1 VARRKGLVSAVAC
14 ALLAVV
20 VSAPAAGAAAGS
32 AFVRVNQLGYPL
44 DAPKRAFLMS
54 SADRPGAVFHVV
66 DGSGRTVLSGPVGA
80 STGSWSDAYPSVRT
94 IDFSALHRPGT
105 YTITVGGQSPA
116 TSPPF
121 RIGSGSTVYA
131 TAIANARR
139 FYQVQRDG
147 ADYVPSALRSAPGHL
162 NDEHA
167 MTYLTPKVDGDGI
180 FEGDLTPLRKRID
193 ASGGWWDAGDYL
205 KFLHASSYTE
215 TILAAGVRDF
225 PGRMGAGAGAGD
237 FTGEVRFGA
246 EWLLRMWD
254 DRTRTLYYQVGIGSG
269 NDDTIGDHDIWR
281 LPQDDDAYGGT
292 DPLYRYIRNRPVFR
306 AGPAGSP
313 ISPNLAGRD
322 SAALALC
329 YQVFHRTHPAL
340 AGRCL
345 RAARHIFAL
354 ADTQPK
360 GRLLTAI
367 PYDYY
372 PETEW
377 RDDLELGATE
387 LARAEMAAGHD
398 PHRYLVAATRWARA
412 YVDGPDDAA
421 DTLNLYDT
429 SGLAHYELYRAIGHV
444 HDRSGFAITRPALLA
459 DMRKALDR
467 SVAQSMTDPF
477 RFGFGWAQW
486 DTTTHGAGLS
496 VMASEYDQL
505 TGTHRYAAIGTGWLD
520 DILGANAWGS
530 SLIIGDGTEY
540 PHCPQHQVANIAGSL
555 DGSAPVL
562 AGAAVE
568 GPNGETARGRLQHMR
583 LCPGDGVDRFAQFN
597 NEALFKDD
605 VQSYPTV
612 EPAIDLTATSPLAFA
627 RQASGLY

>member
-1 VARRKGLVSAVAC
+1 
-14 ALLAVV
+14 
-20 VSAPAAGAAAGS
+20 
-32 AFVRVNQLGYPL
+32 
-44 DAPKRAFLMS
+44 M
-54 SADRPGAVFHVV
+54 
-66 DGSGRTVLSGPVGA
+66 
-80 STGSWSDAYPSVRT
+80 
-94 IDFSALHRPGT
+94 
-105 YTITVGGQSPA
+105 
-116 TSPPF
+116 
-121 RIGSGSTVYA
+121 
-131 TAIANARR
+131 
-139 FYQVQRDG
+139 QRDG
-147 ADYVPSALRSAPGHL
+147 ADYVPSALRTAPGHL

-180 FEGDLTPLRKRID
+180 FEGDLTPLGKRID

-205 KFLHASSYTE
+205 KFLHATSYTE

-225 PGRMGAGAGAGD
+225 PGRMGAGAGAGN

-281 LPQDDDAYGGT
+281 LPQDDDTYGRHRPAVPVHPQPPGVPGGAGGIA
-292 DPLYRYIRNRPVFR
+292 DQPQPGGPRQRRARALLPGVPPHAPGLRRPLPARRAPHLRARRHAAHGPAADGHPLRLLPGDRVARRPR
-306 AGPAGSP
+306 AGRHRAG
-313 ISPNLAGRD
+313 LAPRWPPGR
-322 SAALALC
+322 
-329 YQVFHRTHPAL
+329 
-340 AGRCL
+340 
-345 RAARHIFAL
+345 
-354 ADTQPK
+354 
-360 GRLLTAI
+360 
-367 PYDYY
+367 
-372 PETEW
+372 
-377 RDDLELGATE
+377 
-387 LARAEMAAGHD
+387 D

-444 HDRSGFAITRPALLA
+444 HDRAGFAITRPALLA

-467 SVAQSMTDPF
+467 AVAQSMTDPF

-568 GPNGETARGRLQHMR
+568 GPNGETARGRVQHMR

>member
-1 VARRKGLVSAVAC
+1 MARRKGLVSTVAC

-32 AFVRVNQLGYPL
+32 AFVRVNQLGYPAG
-44 DAPKRAFLMS
+44 APKRAFLMS
-54 SADRPGAVFHVV
+54 STDSPGAVFHVV
-66 DGSGRTVLSGPVGA
+66 DASGSTVLSGTVGG

-94 IDFSALHRPGT
+94 IDFSALDRPGT
-105 YTITVGGQSPA
+105 YTITVGGSPA
-116 TSPPF
+116 AASPAF
-121 RIGSGSTVYA
+121 RVGSGSSVYA

-139 FYQVQRDG
+139 FYEVQRDG
-147 ADYVPSALRSAPGHL
+147 AGYVPSALRAAPGHL

-180 FEGDLTPLRKRID
+180 FEGDLTPLGKRID

-205 KFLHASSYTE
+205 KFLHATSYTE

-225 PGRMGAGAGAGD
+225 PGRMGARAGAGNL
-237 FTGEVRFGA
+237 TGEVRFGA

-254 DRTRTLYYQVGIGSG
+254 DQTRTLYYQVGIGSG

-281 LPQDDDAYGGT
+281 LPQDDDTYGGS

-306 AGPAGSP
+306 AGPGGSP

-322 SAALALC
+322 SAALALW
-329 YQVFHRTHPAL
+329 YQVFHRTHPAF
-340 AGRCL
+340 ADRCL
-345 RAARHIFAL
+345 RSARHIFAL
-354 ADTQPK
+354 ADTDPK

-387 LARAEMAAGHD
+387 LARAEMTAGRN

-444 HDRSGFAITRPALLA
+444 HDRSGFAITRRGLLA

-467 SVAQSMTDPF
+467 AVAQSMTDPF

-505 TGTHRYAAIGTGWLD
+505 TGSRRYASIGTGWLD

-555 DGSAPVL
+555 DGSAPLL

-583 LCPGDGVDRFAQFN
+583 TCPGDGVDRFAQFN
-597 NEALFKDD
+597 NDALFKDD

>member
-1 VARRKGLVSAVAC
+1 MLSAVIC
-14 ALLAVV
+14 GVLALAL
-20 VSAPAAGAAAGS
+20 SAPGAGATGGS
-32 AFVRVNQLGYPL
+32 SFVRVNQLGYPAG
-44 DAPKRAFLMS
+44 APKRAFLMS
-54 SADRPGAVFHVV
+54 SADRPGAAFQVV
-66 DGSGRTVLSGPVGA
+66 DATGRAVLSGHVGG

-94 IDFSALHRPGT
+94 IDFSSLRAAGT
-105 YTITVGGQSPA
+105 YTIRVAGAPPSPR
-116 TSPPF
+116 F
-121 RIGSGSTVYA
+121 RIGTGAAVYA
-131 TAIANARR
+131 HAIANARR
-139 FYQVQRDG
+139 FYEVQRDG
-147 ADYVPSALRSAPGHL
+147 PDFVRSALRSAPGHL
-162 NDEHA
+162 NDENA
-167 MTYLTPKVDGDGI
+167 MTYSTPKVDGDGI
-180 FEGDLTPLRKRID
+180 FQGDLHALGTRID

-205 KFLHASSYTE
+205 KFLHATSYTE
-215 TILAAGVRDF
+215 AVLLTGVRDF
-225 PGRMGAGAGAGD
+225 PKRMGPAAGSGD

-254 DRTRTLYYQVGIGSG
+254 DPTRTLYYQVGIGSG
-269 NDDTIGDHDIWR
+269 NDDTYGDHDIWR
-281 LPQDDDAYGGT
+281 LPQDDDTYGGS
-292 DPLYRYIRNRPVFR
+292 DPLYRYIRHRPVFR

-329 YQVFHRTHPAL
+329 YQVFHRTRPAF
-340 AGRCL
+340 AARCL
-345 RAARHIFAL
+345 QAARHIFAL
-354 ADTQPK
+354 ADTAPK

-387 LARAEMAAGHD
+387 LARAMMVAGRD
-398 PHRYLVAATRWARA
+398 PHAYLVAATHWARA
-412 YVDGPDDAA
+412 YVNGPNDAA

-444 HDRSGFAITRPALLA
+444 HNRTGFAITRAGLLA
-459 DMRKALDR
+459 DMRRSLDR
-467 SVAQSMTDPF
+467 AVAQSATDPF

-505 TGTHRYAAIGTGWLD
+505 SGTRRYASIGTGWLD

-540 PHCPQHQVANIAGSL
+540 PHCPQHQVANLAGSL

-568 GPNGETARGRLQHMR
+568 GPNGEIARGRVAHMR
-583 LCPGDGVDRFAQFN
+583 TCPGDGVDRFAAFN
-597 NEALFKDD
+597 SEALFKDD

-627 RQASGLY
+627 RQASGLF